1 MRRSPRAATD
11 FTSNLAIMLSGRT
24 ALIAVAGYAHF
35 SPSDRGLAAHVA
47 LQFVNWRCL
56 WPAHDVERDGLVR
69 VTHSQGTGPQ
79 DRGSPH

>member
-1 MRRSPRAATD
+1 
-11 FTSNLAIMLSGRT
+11 MLSGRT

-35 SPSDRGLAAHVA
+35 PPSDRGLAAHVA

-69 VTHSQGTGPQ
+69 VTAKAPDLKIEVARIERVAEG
-79 DRGSPH
+79 R